1 MQGQSPE
8 GPVSPTYL
16 WSRTEGQALVHC
28 LCVFIFTLLK
38 ENMAS
43 LKKLPGQIQNNGL
56 DPMKAPPVKG
66 VGVMLLPPSEVTV
79 KGQMFHTHV
88 LSPVMA

>member
-1 MQGQSPE
+1 
-8 GPVSPTYL
+8 
-16 WSRTEGQALVHC
+16 
-28 LCVFIFTLLK
+28 
-38 ENMAS
+38 MAS

-66 VGVMLLPPSEVTV
+66 VGVMLLPPSGVTV